1 MASVS
6 HDEVRRIARLA
17 RIRVSD
23 GEADA
28 LARDLGSVLEYVA
41 LLDSLDTNGVEAT
54 STVIPL
60 ATPLRADE
68 AVAAMAPDEVVRN
81 APAHE
86 GSAFA
91 VPKVL
96 GADAEG

>member
-6 HDEVRRIARLA
+6 RAEVERIAHLA
-17 RIRVSD
+17 RIRVSAQ
-23 GEADA
+23 EAES
-28 LARDLGSVLEYVA
+28 LARDLGAVLEYVA
-41 LLDSLDTNGVEAT
+41 LLDQVDTTGVEPT

-68 AVAAMAPDEVVRN
+68 PGEPLSPQAAVMN
-81 APAHE
+81 APAAE

-91 VPKVL
+91 VPRVL
-96 GADAEG
+96 GGEEEG